1 MPWESPLYK
10 AGVAQDDQ
18 LVNLDGRADIHGQL
32 GRDAPRHK
40 AGDRVPLR
48 FVRRS
53 GETVNATLALEE
65 DPRMEVVLVEKTGGT
80 LTDEQR
86 RFRESWL
93 GSLQKR

>member
-1 MPWESPLYK
+1 M
-10 AGVAQDDQ
+10 
-18 LVNLDGRADIHGQL
+18 NLDGVALTSTANWDEAL
-32 GRDAPRHK
+32 SRHK

-53 GETVNATLALEE
+53 GETVNATLTLEE